1 MKSLILTALIC
12 CFYLD
17 AMAGHSQGNGTCR
30 DDILHYNNMKNKRT
44 DAPLYALS
52 KENYE
57 KGIAKR
63 MSNRQAECE
72 VFIEEALRLIRRDSE
87 GNYPTE

>member
-1 MKSLILTALIC
+1 MGILLSFVLLMCLTVPAQS
-12 CFYLD
+12 
-17 AMAGHSQGNGTCR
+17 GHSQGNGTCR
-30 DDILHYNNMKNKRT
+30 DDIIHYNNMKHKRT